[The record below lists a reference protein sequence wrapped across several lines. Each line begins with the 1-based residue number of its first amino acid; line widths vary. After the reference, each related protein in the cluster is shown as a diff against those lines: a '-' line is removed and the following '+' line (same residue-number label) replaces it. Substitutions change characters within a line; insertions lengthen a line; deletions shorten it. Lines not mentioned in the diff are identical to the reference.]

1 MAKIAMPALL
11 LLAGCATTDEE
22 PLTVAPQV
30 EYSALGQEPAWAL
43 RIDRDRISYT
53 GDNGRT
59 RIGVARPRVEVTA
72 AGPRYATSRLT
83 VDVALGACR
92 DAVSGSG
99 FPDAVTVSVGGRT
112 VRGCGGPRLIELDQ

>member
-1 MAKIAMPALL
+1 MAKIAMLAPL
-11 LLAGCATTDEE
+11 LLAACATGDEE
-22 PLTVAPQV
+22 PPTAAPQV
-30 EYSALGQEPAWAL
+30 EYSALGQDPAWAL

-53 GDNGRT
+53 GDDGRT
-59 RIGVARPRVEVTA
+59 RVSVARPRVEVTA
-72 AGPRYATSRLT
+72 AGPRYATSRLV

-99 FPDAVTVSVGGRT
+99 FLDAVTVSAGGRT

>member
-1 MAKIAMPALL
+1 MAKIAMLAPL
-11 LLAGCATTDEE
+11 LLAACATDDEE

-43 RIDRDRISYT
+43 RIDRDRIAYT
-53 GDNGRT
+53 GDDGRT
-59 RIGVARPRVEVTA
+59 RVSVTRPRVEVTA
-72 AGPRYATSRLT
+72 AGPRYATSRLV

-99 FPDAVTVSVGGRT
+99 FPDAVTVSAGGRT
-112 VRGCGGPRLIELDQ
+112 VRGCGGPRLIERDQ